1 MQSLFEILRDLPH
14 PLPPVCNDVIISTY
28 SQKIVYKNL
37 TIMQRNVKGE
47 SLSELIGKF
56 LKNLSGTSW
65 SQTQKRTITP
75 LPTKI
80 DENVLFFAL
89 VLTING

>member
-1 MQSLFEILRDLPH
+1 MQI
-14 PLPPVCNDVIISTY
+14 
-28 SQKIVYKNL
+28 
-37 TIMQRNVKGE
+37 NVRGD
-47 SLSELIGKF
+47 SLSELIGNF

-80 DENVLFFAL
+80 DENVLFL
-89 VLTING
+89 P

>member
-1 MQSLFEILRDLPH
+1 
-14 PLPPVCNDVIISTY
+14 
-28 SQKIVYKNL
+28 
-37 TIMQRNVKGE
+37 MQRNVKGD